1 MICSYAFIA
10 ITIPNK
16 TELTVAI
23 IPIPLAISLF
33 FYTQDPIY
41 LMIGVACILISA
53 YVERIKPYFDSPRPE
68 GAKDCN
74 SFCSGGSVEGK
85 PGFPSGHVAT
95 VTLFVLLMGLYTQS
109 YYWLL
114 GFFWIGAMAWSRYE
128 KRCHSVE
135 QVAGGALVGL
145 LGAMIGYMSYSVAKA
160 YDFMQ
165 IIRTYTA

>member
-1 MICSYAFIA
+1 MEPSPYLPLANA
-10 ITIPNK
+10 VS
-16 TELTVAI
+16 LTLL

-33 FYTQDPIY
+33 FYTQDPVY
-41 LMIGVACILISA
+41 LFIGLACILISA

-74 SFCSGGSVEGK
+74 AFCGGGSVEGK

-95 VTLFVLLMGLYTQS
+95 VTLFVLLLGAYTQS

-114 GFFWIGAMAWSRYE
+114 GFVWIAAMAWSRYE
-128 KRCHSVE
+128 KDCHTVE

-145 LGAMIGYMSYSVAKA
+145 LGAMIGCMSYWVVKT
-160 YDFMQ
+160 YDFIQ
-165 IIRTYTA
+165 IIRNYTA